1 VTIADYPIF
10 TLWFSYSERFLI
22 IWLSNILVLMVLDE
36 VHTVIKN
43 EGAVV
48 AMIYGSWINN
58 YQSNQCLSPLLLRV

>member
-48 AMIYGSWINN
+48 AMILSVIN
-58 YQSNQCLSPLLLRV
+58 